1 MKNKSVLITL
11 KGAHLFFSL
20 YAFFSQEQFFSWVP
34 FLGISLL
41 KASLEFFPFGWFFR
55 ERGKEKFEKNIQ
67 EEIRNCKVQL
77 TAWFPH
83 TCLTSPEAMG
93 FLSQT
98 RPCFLVH
105 WCLG

>member
-41 KASLEFFPFGWFFR
+41 KKRLLWSFSHLVGSLER
-55 ERGKEKFEKNIQ
+55 EGKKSSRKISKK
-67 EEIRNCKVQL
+67 R
-77 TAWFPH
+77 
-83 TCLTSPEAMG
+83 
-93 FLSQT
+93 
-98 RPCFLVH
+98 
-105 WCLG
+105 